1 MFSMKNIIVFV
12 CTCIVGAIAGGCEV
26 GGGRELLVLS
36 FEAGQEL
43 EYKMVSQRNIDLT
56 IASKAKNTS
65 KTDKMSERL
74 ELVMVYKPVE
84 VNPYGLS
91 TIEATCKSAK
101 VKRKS
106 FTSRGGKK
114 DAVEN
119 LAGKSF
125 TFKLTPTGK
134 IVEYSELTSLLEK
147 VGKTA
152 FDPKKEGRRLV
163 KNPDMLHDFVAL
175 QWYLWDSISTI
186 KDPIKGVA
194 IGSEWKALQM
204 IPMSIH
210 WPPTRETTYVLD
222 EVIETEQERKA
233 MIKSTYAI
241 SDEKLGDWP
250 KPHSGRFQMK
260 GVFGFLIQYR
270 FLSIEGGGTQVF
282 DLKRNLIEK
291 DTQQYKME
299 VSASFMLPLGD
310 TPPMLTVDQKLT
322 VELVK

>member
-1 MFSMKNIIVFV
+1 MFSMKNIVILICSCVIL
-12 CTCIVGAIAGGCEV
+12 TIAGGCEV
-26 GGGRELLVLS
+26 GGERELLVVA

-43 EYKMVSQRNIDLT
+43 EYKMVSQRNTGLT

-74 ELVMVYKPVE
+74 DLVMVYKPVE

-106 FTSRGGKK
+106 FTGRGGRK

-119 LAGKSF
+119 LTGKSF
-125 TFKLTPTGK
+125 RFKLTPTGK
-134 IVEYSELTSLLEK
+134 IVEYSELTSLLEE
-147 VGKTA
+147 VSETA
-152 FDPKKEGRRLV
+152 FDAKKEGRMRV
-163 KNPDMLHDFVAL
+163 KNPDMLYDFIAL
-175 QWYLWDSISTI
+175 QWYLWDSSSTI
-186 KDPIKGVA
+186 ENPLKGVA
-194 IGSEWKALQM
+194 IGSEWKALQL
-204 IPMSIH
+204 IPMPIFT
-210 WPPTRETTYVLD
+210 PPTRETTYVLD

-233 MIKSTYAI
+233 IIKSSYAL
-241 SDEKLGDWP
+241 SDEELDDWP
-250 KPHSGRFQMK
+250 EPHSGNFQIK
-260 GVFGFLIQYR
+260 GVFGFLRQYR
-270 FLSIEGGGTQVF
+270 FLSIEGSGRQVF
-282 DLKRNLIEK
+282 DLERNMIEK

-310 TPPMLTVDQKLT
+310 TPPSLTVDQELT